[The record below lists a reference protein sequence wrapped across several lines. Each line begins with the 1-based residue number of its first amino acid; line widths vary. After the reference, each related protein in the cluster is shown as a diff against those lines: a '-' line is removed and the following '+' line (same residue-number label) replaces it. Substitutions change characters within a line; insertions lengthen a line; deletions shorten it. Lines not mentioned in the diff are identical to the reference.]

1 MRRPDAAAARAVS
14 RRAPFGGAGLRRS
27 APCTGGARRRR
38 AAGVLLGAAL
48 FAGMLAAERVTAQ
61 TAPAAGVAAE
71 AAAPAAA
78 AGLGAAATEA
88 VGSLPFLDL
97 SLREARTNQE
107 LALSLQLLLL
117 LAVLSLAPSMVI
129 LTTSFLRLAIVLQ
142 FVKRALSLTEMPPN
156 QVLMGVAL
164 FLTAFIM
171 WPTFEAINRDAL
183 QPFARGELQGD
194 ELLRRAEAP
203 VREFMFRQLGN
214 DADNIRLFMRMRELP
229 KPSTRADVPTYILIP
244 AFILHEL
251 TVAFKIGILIFIP
264 FVIIDMV
271 VATTLISMGI
281 IVLPPVLISLP
292 FKLVLFVLVDGW
304 DLLVMQL
311 IESFH

>member
-1 MRRPDAAAARAVS
+1 MQRPSTAAAPRAS
-14 RRAPFGGAGLRRS
+14 GL
-27 APCTGGARRRR
+27 
-38 AAGVLLGAAL
+38 LLGAAL
-48 FAGMLAAERVTAQ
+48 LAALLPAAVVTAQ
-61 TAPAAGVAAE
+61 TAPAANE
-71 AAAPAAA
+71 SAPAAGA
-78 AGLGAAATEA
+78 AGALATAADSIT
-88 VGSLPFLDL
+88 SLPFLDL
-97 SLREARTNQE
+97 TLREARTNQE

-117 LAVLSLAPSMVI
+117 LAVLSLAPSIVI
-129 LTTSFLRLAIVLQ
+129 LMTSFLRLAIVLQ

-164 FLTAFIM
+164 FLTVFIM
-171 WPTFEAINRDAL
+171 WPTFEAINEHAL

-214 DADNIRLFMRMRELP
+214 DADNIRLFMSMRDLP

-251 TVAFKIGILIFIP
+251 TVAFRIGILIFIP

-311 IESFH
+311 IESFR

>member
-1 MRRPDAAAARAVS
+1 MQRPNAAAAPRAT
-14 RRAPFGGAGLRRS
+14 GL
-27 APCTGGARRRR
+27 
-38 AAGVLLGAAL
+38 LLGAAL
-48 FAGMLAAERVTAQ
+48 LAALLPAAAVTAQ
-61 TAPAAGVAAE
+61 TAPAAQ
-71 AAAPAAA
+71 PAAQPTGTPA
-78 AGLGAAATEA
+78 ADSITS
-88 VGSLPFLDL
+88 VPFLDL
-97 SLREARTNQE
+97 TLREARSNQE

-117 LAVLSLAPSMVI
+117 LAVLSLAPSIVI
-129 LTTSFLRLAIVLQ
+129 LMTSFLRIAIVLQ

-171 WPTFEAINRDAL
+171 WPTFEAINEGAL

-194 ELLRRAEAP
+194 ELLRRAETP

-214 DADNIRLFMRMRELP
+214 DADNIRLFMRMRDLP

-311 IESFH
+311 IESFR

>member
-1 MRRPDAAAARAVS
+1 MRQRSIVRRRAAAAAALCAALLAAPVAAQTPAPDAAAA
-14 RRAPFGGAGLRRS
+14 
-27 APCTGGARRRR
+27 
-38 AAGVLLGAAL
+38 
-48 FAGMLAAERVTAQ
+48 
-61 TAPAAGVAAE
+61 
-71 AAAPAAA
+71 AA
-78 AGLGAAATEA
+78 AGTGAAVAPA
-88 VGSLPFLDL
+88 VSGVPFLDL
-97 SLREARTNQE
+97 SLRDAYTNQE

-117 LAVLSLAPSMVI
+117 LAVLSLAPSIVI

-142 FVKRALSLTEMPPN
+142 FVKRALSLTDMPPN

-183 QPFARGELQGD
+183 QPFSRGDLQGQ
-194 ELLRRAEAP
+194 ELLQRAEAP

-214 DADNIRLFMRMRELP
+214 DADNIRLFMRMRDLP
-229 KPSTRADVPTYILIP
+229 KPNTRADVPTYILIP

-251 TVAFKIGILIFIP
+251 TVAFKIGVLIFIP

-311 IESFH
+311 IESFR

>member
-1 MRRPDAAAARAVS
+1 MQRPSTAAAPRAS
-14 RRAPFGGAGLRRS
+14 GL
-27 APCTGGARRRR
+27 
-38 AAGVLLGAAL
+38 LLGAAL
-48 FAGMLAAERVTAQ
+48 LAALLPAAAVTAQ
-61 TAPAAGVAAE
+61 TAPAANE
-71 AAAPAAA
+71 SAPAAGAASA
-78 AGLGAAATEA
+78 AGALATAADSIT
-88 VGSLPFLDL
+88 SLPFLDL
-97 SLREARTNQE
+97 TLREARTNQE

-117 LAVLSLAPSMVI
+117 LAVLSLAPSIVI
-129 LTTSFLRLAIVLQ
+129 LMTSFLRLAIVLQ

-164 FLTAFIM
+164 FLTVFIM
-171 WPTFEAINRDAL
+171 WPTFEAINEHAL

-214 DADNIRLFMRMRELP
+214 DADNIRLFMSMRELP

-251 TVAFKIGILIFIP
+251 TVAFRIGILIFIP

-311 IESFH
+311 IESFR

>member
-1 MRRPDAAAARAVS
+1 MRPPSSPWRTSGRV
-14 RRAPFGGAGLRRS
+14 
-27 APCTGGARRRR
+27 R
-38 AAGVLLGAAL
+38 AAVRRTRRLLLGTA
-48 FAGMLAAERVTAQ
+48 MLAAMLAGTAAVAQ
-61 TAPAAGVAAE
+61 TEPAPGPPAATAAGTGVAGVA
-71 AAAPAAA
+71 
-78 AGLGAAATEA
+78 G
-88 VGSLPFLDL
+88 LPFLDL
-97 SLREARTNQE
+97 TLRDARSNQE

-117 LAVLSLAPSMVI
+117 LAVLSLAPSIII
-129 LTTSFLRLAIVLQ
+129 LMTSFLRLAIVLQ
-142 FVKRALSLTEMPPN
+142 FVKRALSLSEMPPN

-171 WPTFEAINRDAL
+171 WPTFEAVNRDAL
-183 QPFARGELQGD
+183 QPFSRGELQGH
-194 ELLRRAEAP
+194 ELLQRAQAP

-214 DADNIRLFMRMRELP
+214 DADNIRLFMRMRDLP

-271 VATTLISMGI
+271 VATALISMGI

-311 IESFH
+311 IESFR

>member
-1 MRRPDAAAARAVS
+1 MALLVALLPAVS
-14 RRAPFGGAGLRRS
+14 
-27 APCTGGARRRR
+27 
-38 AAGVLLGAAL
+38 
-48 FAGMLAAERVTAQ
+48 VTAQ
-61 TAPAAGVAAE
+61 PAQPAPPAGAE
-71 AAAPAAA
+71 AI
-78 AGLGAAATEA
+78 T
-88 VGSLPFLDL
+88 SIPFLDL
-97 SLREARTNQE
+97 TLREARTNQE

-117 LAVLSLAPSMVI
+117 LAVLSLAPSIVI
-129 LTTSFLRLAIVLQ
+129 LMTSFLRLAIVLQ
-142 FVKRALSLTEMPPN
+142 FVKRALSLAEMPPN

-164 FLTAFIM
+164 FLTVFIM

-183 QPFARGELQGD
+183 QPFARGELQG
-194 ELLRRAEAP
+194 EEMLLRAEAP

-251 TVAFKIGILIFIP
+251 TVAFKIGILILIP

-304 DLLVMQL
+304 DLLVRQL
-311 IESFH
+311 IESFR

>member
-1 MRRPDAAAARAVS
+1 MQRPSTAAAPRAS
-14 RRAPFGGAGLRRS
+14 GL
-27 APCTGGARRRR
+27 
-38 AAGVLLGAAL
+38 LLGAVL
-48 FAGMLAAERVTAQ
+48 LAALLPAVAVTAQ
-61 TAPAAGVAAE
+61 TAPAAKPAAQ
-71 AAAPAAA
+71 AGGAAGTPAAAAKPAAPAAGA
-78 AGLGAAATEA
+78 AGTLAAAADSIT
-88 VGSLPFLDL
+88 SLPFLDL
-97 SLREARTNQE
+97 TLREARTNQE

-117 LAVLSLAPSMVI
+117 LAVLSLAPSIVI
-129 LTTSFLRLAIVLQ
+129 LMTSFLRLAIVLQ

-164 FLTAFIM
+164 FLTVFIM
-171 WPTFEAINRDAL
+171 WPTFEAINEHAL

-194 ELLRRAEAP
+194 ELLRRAEVP

-214 DADNIRLFMRMRELP
+214 DADNIRLFMSMRDLP

-251 TVAFKIGILIFIP
+251 TVAFRIGILIFIP

-311 IESFH
+311 IESFR

>member
-1 MRRPDAAAARAVS
+1 MRPPNCAPAPRKPGLLLAAA
-14 RRAPFGGAGLRRS
+14 
-27 APCTGGARRRR
+27 
-38 AAGVLLGAAL
+38 LLAAL
-48 FAGMLAAERVTAQ
+48 LPAASVTAQ
-61 TAPAAGVAAE
+61 TEPAAGN
-71 AAAPAAA
+71 AAA
-78 AGLGAAATEA
+78 AGAAAGAGAPA
-88 VGSLPFLDL
+88 VTGAPAISGVPFLDL
-97 SLREARTNQE
+97 TLRDARSNQE

-117 LAVLSLAPSMVI
+117 LAVLSLAPSIII

-183 QPFARGELQGD
+183 QPFARGELQGN
-194 ELLRRAEAP
+194 ELLLRAEAP

-214 DADNIRLFMRMRELP
+214 DADNIRLFMRMRDLP

-311 IESFH
+311 IEGFR

>member
-1 MRRPDAAAARAVS
+1 MQRPSTAAAPRAS
-14 RRAPFGGAGLRRS
+14 GL
-27 APCTGGARRRR
+27 
-38 AAGVLLGAAL
+38 LLGAAL
-48 FAGMLAAERVTAQ
+48 LAALLPAAAVTAQ
-61 TAPAAGVAAE
+61 TAPAANE
-71 AAAPAAA
+71 SAPAVGA
-78 AGLGAAATEA
+78 AGAAGALATAADSIT
-88 VGSLPFLDL
+88 SLPFLDL
-97 SLREARTNQE
+97 TLREARTNQE

-117 LAVLSLAPSMVI
+117 LAVLSLAPSIVI
-129 LTTSFLRLAIVLQ
+129 LMTSFLRLAIVLQ

-164 FLTAFIM
+164 FLTVFIM
-171 WPTFEAINRDAL
+171 WPTFEAINEHAL

-194 ELLRRAEAP
+194 ELLRRAEVP

-214 DADNIRLFMRMRELP
+214 DADNIRLFMSMRDLP

-251 TVAFKIGILIFIP
+251 TVAFRIGILIFIP

-311 IESFH
+311 IESFR

>member
-1 MRRPDAAAARAVS
+1 MQRPSAV
-14 RRAPFGGAGLRRS
+14 GAHR
-27 APCTGGARRRR
+27 TT
-38 AAGVLLGAAL
+38 GVLLGAA
-48 FAGMLAAERVTAQ
+48 MLLALLPAVTVTAQ
-61 TAPAAGVAAE
+61 TAPAAQP
-71 AAAPAAA
+71 AAPATGIAGALA
-78 AGLGAAATEA
+78 AGAESVTS
-88 VGSLPFLDL
+88 VPFLDL
-97 SLREARTNQE
+97 TLREARSNQE

-117 LAVLSLAPSMVI
+117 LAVLSLAPSIII
-129 LTTSFLRLAIVLQ
+129 LMTSFLRLAIVLQ

-171 WPTFEAINRDAL
+171 WPTFEAINERAL

-194 ELLRRAEAP
+194 EMLRRAEAP

-311 IESFH
+311 IRSFR

>member
-1 MRRPDAAAARAVS
+1 MPPPDS
-14 RRAPFGGAGLRRS
+14 PRRARTSLPAHS
-27 APCTGGARRRR
+27 AAVRLLGTALL
-38 AAGVLLGAAL
+38 AVLLAAL
-48 FAGMLAAERVTAQ
+48 LPAAPVTAQTAQ
-61 TAPAAGVAAE
+61 TAPAAGIG
-71 AAAPAAA
+71 A
-78 AGLGAAATEA
+78 AGVEA
-88 VGSLPFLDL
+88 ITSIPFLDL
-97 SLREARTNQE
+97 TLREARTNQE

-117 LAVLSLAPSMVI
+117 LAVLSLAPSIVVLM
-129 LTTSFLRLAIVLQ
+129 TSFLRLAIVLQ
-142 FVKRALSLTEMPPN
+142 FVKRALSLTEMPPT

-183 QPFARGELQGD
+183 QPFARGELQG
-194 ELLRRAEAP
+194 EQMLRRAEAP

-214 DADNIRLFMRMRELP
+214 DADNIRLFMRMRDLP
-229 KPSTRADVPTYILIP
+229 KPNTRADVPTYILIP

-251 TVAFKIGILIFIP
+251 TVAFKIGILILIP

-304 DLLVMQL
+304 DLLVRQL
-311 IESFH
+311 IESFR

>member
-1 MRRPDAAAARAVS
+1 MQRTS
-14 RRAPFGGAGLRRS
+14 RNP
-27 APCTGGARRRR
+27 PGARRTG
-38 AAGVLLGAAL
+38 GVLLAAT
-48 FAGMLAAERVTAQ
+48 MLAALLAGVPATAQ
-61 TAPAAGVAAE
+61 PAPAAPGAGI
-71 AAAPAAA
+71 AA
-78 AGLGAAATEA
+78 AGAEA
-88 VGSLPFLDL
+88 ISSVPFLDL
-97 SLREARTNQE
+97 SVREARTNQE

-117 LAVLSLAPSMVI
+117 LAVLSLAPSIII

-311 IESFH
+311 IESFR

>member
-1 MRRPDAAAARAVS
+1 MQRPSTAAAPRAS
-14 RRAPFGGAGLRRS
+14 GL
-27 APCTGGARRRR
+27 
-38 AAGVLLGAAL
+38 LLGAAL
-48 FAGMLAAERVTAQ
+48 LAALLPAAAVTAQ
-61 TAPAAGVAAE
+61 TAPAANE
-71 AAAPAAA
+71 SAPAAGA
-78 AGLGAAATEA
+78 AGAAGALATAADSIT
-88 VGSLPFLDL
+88 SLPFLDL

-117 LAVLSLAPSMVI
+117 LAVLSLAPSIVI
-129 LTTSFLRLAIVLQ
+129 LMTSFLRLAIVLQ

-164 FLTAFIM
+164 FLTVFIM
-171 WPTFEAINRDAL
+171 WPTFEAINEHAL

-194 ELLRRAEAP
+194 ELLRRAEVP

-214 DADNIRLFMRMRELP
+214 DADNIRLFMSMRDLP

-251 TVAFKIGILIFIP
+251 TVAFRIGILIFIP

-311 IESFH
+311 IESFR

>member
-1 MRRPDAAAARAVS
+1 MRQPDVWRLHRLRRCTAAAAAV
-14 RRAPFGGAGLRRS
+14 
-27 APCTGGARRRR
+27 C
-38 AAGVLLGAAL
+38 AAL
-48 FAGMLAAERVTAQ
+48 LIAAPLTAQ
-61 TAPAAGVAAE
+61 TTTEAPDAGA
-71 AAAPAAA
+71 AAA
-78 AGLGAAATEA
+78 AGIGASVAPAISS
-88 VGSLPFLDL
+88 VPFLDL
-97 SLREARTNQE
+97 SLRDAYTNQE

-117 LAVLSLAPSMVI
+117 LAVLSLAPSIVI

-142 FVKRALSLTEMPPN
+142 FVKRALSLTDMPPN

-194 ELLRRAEAP
+194 ELLQRAEAP

-229 KPSTRADVPTYILIP
+229 KPNTRADVPTYILIP

-251 TVAFKIGILIFIP
+251 TVAFKIGVLIFIP
-264 FVIIDMV
+264 FVIIDLV

-311 IESFH
+311 IESFR

>member
-1 MRRPDAAAARAVS
+1 MQRRSTAAAPRAT
-14 RRAPFGGAGLRRS
+14 GL
-27 APCTGGARRRR
+27 
-38 AAGVLLGAAL
+38 LLGAAL
-48 FAGMLAAERVTAQ
+48 LAALLPAAAVTAQ
-61 TAPAAGVAAE
+61 TAPAAQ
-71 AAAPAAA
+71 PAAQPTGTPA
-78 AGLGAAATEA
+78 ADSITS
-88 VGSLPFLDL
+88 VPFLDL
-97 SLREARTNQE
+97 TLREARSNQE

-117 LAVLSLAPSMVI
+117 LAVLSLAPSIVI
-129 LTTSFLRLAIVLQ
+129 LMTSFLRIAIVLQ

-171 WPTFEAINRDAL
+171 WPTFEAINEGAL

-194 ELLRRAEAP
+194 ELLRRAETP

-214 DADNIRLFMRMRELP
+214 DADNIRLFMRMRDLP

-311 IESFH
+311 IESFR

>member
-1 MRRPDAAAARAVS
+1 MLT
-14 RRAPFGGAGLRRS
+14 GAS
-27 APCTGGARRRR
+27 A
-38 AAGVLLGAAL
+38 
-48 FAGMLAAERVTAQ
+48 MAQ
-61 TAPAAGVAAE
+61 TEPAAGPSAGAE
-71 AAAPAAA
+71 MS
-78 AGLGAAATEA
+78 GLSGM
-88 VGSLPFLDL
+88 PFFDL
-97 SLREARTNQE
+97 TLRDARSNQE

-117 LAVLSLAPSMVI
+117 LAVLSLAPSIII
-129 LTTSFLRLAIVLQ
+129 LMTSFLRLAIVLQ
-142 FVKRALSLTEMPPN
+142 FVKRALSLAEMPPN

-183 QPFARGELQGD
+183 QPFARGELQAD
-194 ELLRRAEAP
+194 ELLLRAEAP

-214 DADNIRLFMRMRELP
+214 DADNIRLFMRMRDLP

-311 IESFH
+311 IESFR

>member
-1 MRRPDAAAARAVS
+1 MRPADSPRRSRTFLPARSAAAR
-14 RRAPFGGAGLRRS
+14 
-27 APCTGGARRRR
+27 
-38 AAGVLLGAAL
+38 LLGTALLAAL
-48 FAGMLAAERVTAQ
+48 LPAAPVTAQTAQTAQ
-61 TAPAAGVAAE
+61 TAPAAGASAGAAAE
-71 AAAPAAA
+71 ATA
-78 AGLGAAATEA
+78 AGLGAGLGA
-88 VGSLPFLDL
+88 VGAEAITSIPFLDL
-97 SLREARTNQE
+97 TLREARTNQE

-117 LAVLSLAPSMVI
+117 LAVLSLAPSIVI
-129 LTTSFLRLAIVLQ
+129 LMTSFLRLAIVLQ
-142 FVKRALSLTEMPPN
+142 FVKRALSLAEMPPN

-183 QPFARGELQGD
+183 QPFARGELQG
-194 ELLRRAEAP
+194 EQMLLRAEAP

-214 DADNIRLFMRMRELP
+214 DADNIRLFMHMRDLP

-251 TVAFKIGILIFIP
+251 TVAFKIGILILIP

-304 DLLVMQL
+304 DLLVRQL
-311 IESFH
+311 IESFR